1 MEMAG
6 KARPVWL
13 RQTEW
18 WVLATFVAPVE
29 AQVAAG
35 QAAAASRHNGR
46 GFGALLAGGLSLFA
60 VAVDGY
66 HPYAEDGGLYL
77 AGVKRLL
84 DPALYPHGAEFVLEP
99 TRLSAFAPAVA
110 EVVRLSHVGLQAVL
124 LALHLASVWTTLYA
138 AWMLAERC
146 WNRREAQVGAVA
158 LLACWLALPVAGTAL
173 FLMDPYVTA
182 RSFSTPATVLALVGV
197 LDFTGEEERQRRR
210 GFLMWIA
217 SIVVAV
223 VMHPL
228 MAAYALGATA
238 MLVCVRSARRTV
250 RVWGT
255 AGLAVGAVT
264 LAAWLQWVAKP
275 ESADYVRIA
284 MTRTY
289 WFPAEWRWFELV
301 GLVAPLAILAW
312 VGWRVAAQSHISDA
326 RPFGKLR
333 AGSGAPGFGTGQE
346 ALARM
351 AVITGATAW
360 VIAMLFARVGA
371 ATHLVARMQ
380 PLRAFQIVYL
390 VMVMVMGAMLG
401 ERVLQRS
408 AWRWAVALVALGG
421 IMMGA
426 EQASFPD
433 TRHLELPGMVERNPW
448 VQAFLWI
455 RENTAKDALFA
466 LDADYIHAPEED
478 AQSFRAI
485 AERSALPDYSK
496 DGGESSIAPDLTGEW
511 KMGQEAQRGLSS
523 ETDAERVAVL
533 GSSGVTWVV
542 LEAGATTSFECPYG
556 NSAVKVCRLR

>member
-1 MEMAG
+1 M
-6 KARPVWL
+6 
-13 RQTEW
+13 
-18 WVLATFVAPVE
+18 ATFVAPVE

-99 TRLSAFAPAVA
+99 TRLSAFAPTVA
-110 EVVRLSHVGLQAVL
+110 EVVRLSHAGLPAVL

-138 AWMLAERC
+138 AFMLAERC
-146 WNRREAQVGAVA
+146 WSRREAQVGAVV

-197 LDFTGEEERQRRR
+197 LDFTGEDERQRRR

-217 SIVVAV
+217 SVVVAV

-238 MLVCVRSARRTV
+238 MLLCLRSSRREV

-255 AGLAVGAVT
+255 AGLAIAAVT
-264 LAAWLQWVAKP
+264 LAAWLQWVARP

-301 GLVAPLAILAW
+301 GLVAPLAILGW
-312 VGWRVAAQSHISDA
+312 VAGTHVSNA

-333 AGSGAPGFGTGQE
+333 AGNGAPGFGVGRE

-351 AVITGATAW
+351 AVMLGATAW
-360 VIAMLFARVGA
+360 VIAMLFARAGA
-371 ATHLVARMQ
+371 ATHLVARLQ

-390 VMVMVMGAMLG
+390 VMVMVLGAMLG
-401 ERVLQRS
+401 ERVLRRS
-408 AWRWAVALVALGG
+408 AWRWAVAMVALGG
-421 IMMGA
+421 IMMGTERVA
-426 EQASFPD
+426 FPD
-433 TRHLELPGMVERNPW
+433 TRHIELPGMAERNPW

-455 RENTAKDALFA
+455 RENTAEDALFA

-496 DGGESSIAPDLTGEW
+496 DGGEASIAPDLTAEW
-511 KMGQEAQRGLSS
+511 KVGQGAQKQLSS
-523 ETDAERVAVL
+523 ETDAGRVAAL
-533 GSSGVTWVV
+533 GPSGVTWVV

-556 NSAVKVCRLR
+556 NAAVKVCRLR